1 MGISLMSRDFRTRR
15 ASFAFS
21 EVWIFHLKGE
31 TEGRKWRPSA
41 KMNFAFLD
49 GHVKAVPVGKILMPS
64 EVVEWGWDYHWPQ
77 NGWEVWP
84 IVGKPDL

>member
-1 MGISLMSRDFRTRR
+1 M
-15 ASFAFS
+15 
-21 EVWIFHLKGE
+21 
-31 TEGRKWRPSA
+31 KWRPSA